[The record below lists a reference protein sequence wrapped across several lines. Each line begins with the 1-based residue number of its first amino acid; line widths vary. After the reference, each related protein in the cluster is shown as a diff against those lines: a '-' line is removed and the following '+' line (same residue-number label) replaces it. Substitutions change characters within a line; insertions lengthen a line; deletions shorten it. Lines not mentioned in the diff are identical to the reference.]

1 MNNMFNMNFINQF
14 RSFMQ
19 NPTQFLMQSRLGLTP
34 EMLQDPQQ
42 AIQQLMNQGKITQDQ
57 YNWAVNQANQIKN
70 NPQIN
75 QYFHNINK

>member
-75 QYFHNINK
+75 QYFQSINK

>member
-19 NPTQFLMQSRLGLTP
+19 NPTQFLMQSRLGVTP

-75 QYFHNINK
+75 QYFQNINK

>member
-75 QYFHNINK
+75 QYLLKRY

>member
-57 YNWAVNQANQIKN
+57 YNWAVNQANHIKN

-75 QYFHNINK
+75 QYFQNINK

>member
-1 MNNMFNMNFINQF
+1 MNFINQF

-75 QYFHNINK
+75 QYFQNINKW

>member
-19 NPTQFLMQSRLGLTP
+19 NPTQFLMQSRLGLTQ

-75 QYFHNINK
+75 QYFQNINK

>member
-1 MNNMFNMNFINQF
+1 MNNMFNTNFINQF
-14 RSFMQ
+14 RTFMQ

-75 QYFHNINK
+75 QYFQNINK

>member
-14 RSFMQ
+14 RTFMQ
-19 NPTQFLMQSRLGLTP
+19 NPTQFLMQSRLGLTQ

-75 QYFHNINK
+75 QYFQNIN

>member
-14 RSFMQ
+14 RTFMQ
-19 NPTQFLMQSRLGLTP
+19 NPTQFLMQSRLGLTQ

-75 QYFHNINK
+75 QYFQNINK

>member
-14 RSFMQ
+14 RTFMQ
-19 NPTQFLMQSRLGLTP
+19 NPTQFLMQSRLGLTQ

-75 QYFHNINK
+75 QYFKNINK

>member
-1 MNNMFNMNFINQF
+1 MNNMFNINFINQF

-19 NPTQFLMQSRLGLTP
+19 NPTQFLMQSKLGLTP
-34 EMLQDPQQ
+34 EMLQDPHQ

-75 QYFHNINK
+75 QYFQSINK

>member
-14 RSFMQ
+14 KSFMQ

-75 QYFHNINK
+75 QYFQNINK

>member
-75 QYFHNINK
+75 QYFQNINK

>member
-1 MNNMFNMNFINQF
+1 MNNIFNMNFINQF

-75 QYFHNINK
+75 QYFQNINK